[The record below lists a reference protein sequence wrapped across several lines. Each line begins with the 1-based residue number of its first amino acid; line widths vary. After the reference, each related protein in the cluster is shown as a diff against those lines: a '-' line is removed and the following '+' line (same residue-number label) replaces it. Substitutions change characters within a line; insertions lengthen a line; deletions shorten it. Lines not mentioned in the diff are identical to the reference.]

1 MIEPTSQIS
10 VSRQCDLL
18 DVARSSY
25 YYENAGESEFNM
37 NLMRMIDE
45 QYLKTPF
52 YGSPRMTEVL
62 KRKGYDVNHK
72 RIERLMRVM
81 GMAAVYP
88 KRRTSQ
94 PQPENR
100 IYPYLLD
107 HLEISRPDHVWASD
121 ITYIR
126 LLHGFVFLVAV
137 MDWFSRYILAWELSI
152 FLDKEFC
159 LTALD
164 RALGISR
171 PEIFNSDQGGQ
182 FTSLDFTGR
191 LEAKGIRISMDGRGR
206 VFDNIFIER
215 LWRTVKYEEVYLH
228 AYETVGQARQRLAD
242 YFMFYNTERL
252 HSSLG
257 YRTPR
262 EIYFGG
268 SVHANPPSSF
278 ELRV

>member
-1 MIEPTSQIS
+1 
-10 VSRQCDLL
+10 VARQCGLL

-25 YYENAGESEFNM
+25 YYENAGESDLNLD
-37 NLMRMIDE
+37 LMRLIDE

-62 KRKGYDVNHK
+62 RKKGHQVNHK

-81 GMAAVYP
+81 GIAAVYP
-88 KRRTSQ
+88 KRHTSQ
-94 PQPENR
+94 SQPLNR

-107 HLEISRPDHVWASD
+107 HLEIGRPDQVWASD

-126 LLHGFVFLVAV
+126 LAHGFVFLTAV
-137 MDWFSRYILAWELSI
+137 MDWFSRYVLAWELSI
-152 FLDKEFC
+152 LLDKEFC

-182 FTSLDFTGR
+182 FTSPDFTGR
-191 LEAKGIRISMDGRGR
+191 LEAKGIRVSMDGRGR

-228 AYETVGQARQRLAD
+228 AYETVEEARRRLAS
-242 YFMFYNTERL
+242 YFVFYNAERL

-262 EIYFGG
+262 EVYFTG
-268 SVHANPPSSF
+268 SAMTSPG
-278 ELRV
+278 LRMT